1 MLYLFDKAFNSLE
14 LIGQNN
20 QQLIDELNNMMQN
33 SQHEYTCVKAAECL
47 GKIVPGNEQ
56 AIARLVALIEQSAD
70 KFIPIQAASS
80 LTEIAPDHPQA
91 PIIIEPSIFDV
102 VRQLLEWLIEEKKSN
117 KDELKRRWAAE
128 TFNHIVS
135 KSPQAVKA
143 LIYMIENIPDE
154 NIIRDAVRLL
164 GAFGLNDR
172 EAIALLIELS
182 YHSNFVIS
190 MSAIGYLG
198 GANEIQVEV
207 IKVLINMIYY
217 APDIRIYA
225 ASSLGKILKRYPLS
239 SAVSTLKKYMQS
251 HIYTDR
257 DFDTYCK
264 LYEVLSQC
272 TQTMPFPDYYEAWHS

>member
-1 MLYLFDKAFNSLE
+1 VD
-14 LIGQNN
+14 
-20 QQLIDELNNMMQN
+20 
-33 SQHEYTCVKAAECL
+33 
-47 GKIVPGNEQ
+47 
-56 AIARLVALIEQSAD
+56 LIEKSACD
-70 KFIPIQAASS
+70 FMRSEAHFCLAQ
-80 LTEIAPDHPQA
+80 IAPDHPQA
-91 PIIIEPSIFDV
+91 SVIIEPTMFDV

-143 LIYMIENIPDE
+143 LIYLIENIPDE

-172 EAIALLIELS
+172 EAITLLIELS

-239 SAVSTLKKYMQS
+239 SAVSTLKNYMES

-264 LYEVLSQC
+264 LYDVLWQC
-272 TQTMPFPDYYEAWHS
+272 AQTMPFPDYYEAWHS